1 MNKSIIAVDISSE
14 DRAANPDKL
23 TPASA
28 RNSALSV
35 PFRECADARATHDR
49 RLALDSAKA
58 TYASRTSVAPA
69 ERPCNCEAEENPVRT
84 RGASRRPA
92 RFTSGSREL
101 RRDSVAVHFHR
112 YPTPPQPQGSLCH
125 RPTCQSRQPPTR
137 RCIRLPQ
144 AGGTPG
150 IGARGRPILKTP
162 A

>member
-14 DRAANPDKL
+14 DRSANPDKL

-112 YPTPPQPQGSLCH
+112 YPTPPSRTDHCVIDQPVN
-125 RPTCQSRQPPTR
+125 RVSRQHAAAAAFR
-137 RCIRLPQ
+137 K
-144 AGGTPG
+144 
-150 IGARGRPILKTP
+150 RGELR